1 MSPGEFV
8 PVAEESGLI
17 NRVDFV
23 VMQTAIDAVR
33 GINALLDTGIGL
45 SANVSPRIFSSQNQQ
60 MQRWMDTVKAAG
72 REFRL
77 HGGNHRAAAVRRS
90 RRGAQ
95 GAQRAGRQR
104 HRHLDRRFRHR
115 QRLVDTPDAV
125 PVGIIKIDRSFT
137 RAIGVGRAEEAL
149 IETILV
155 MAERLDL
162 RVVAEGV
169 ETREQYDYLRARRC
183 EFVQGYFLGRPVSAA
198 EFLEMARD
206 AGTPRGSD

>member
-1 MSPGEFV
+1 
-8 PVAEESGLI
+8 
-17 NRVDFV
+17 
-23 VMQTAIDAVR
+23 
-33 GINALLDTGIGL
+33 
-45 SANVSPRIFSSQNQQ
+45 
-60 MQRWMDTVKAAG
+60 MDTVKAAG

-77 HGGNHRAAAVRRS
+77 TVEITERLLFDDPAEAHKALDELAASGIGISIDDFGTGNAS
-90 RRGAQ
+90 LI
-95 GAQRAGRQR
+95 
-104 HRHLDRRFRHR
+104 HLTRF
-115 QRLVDTPDAV
+115 